1 MPYLVQVIRVL
12 LASDDVR
19 CDEDIARD
27 ASIPISKE
35 KRVHAPR
42 S

>member
-1 MPYLVQVIRVL
+1 MPYLVQVIRV

-35 KRVHAPR
+35 KRVHVPR
-42 S
+42 I

>member
-1 MPYLVQVIRVL
+1 
-12 LASDDVR
+12 VR

>member
-1 MPYLVQVIRVL
+1 MWYLVQVIRVL
-12 LASDDVR
+12 AFDDVR
-19 CDEDIARD
+19 CYEDIARD

-35 KRVHAPR
+35 KRVHIAR